1 MGKHDKGKKHGKKQK
16 RSAEEVTSLAPE
28 VEAPAPDESR
38 KEKKKRKKT
47 EKAAK
52 KEAVAQGKAKADGTS
67 SARRDGAVRSATAR
81 KAPRRA
87 SAATDTAEAFREAT
101 AAVGAAALAAADAGE
116 GAISVA
122 AHERRQS
129 TVGVH
134 GASEVERQMARG
146 RHRHVD
152 LHEAYE
158 SIHYREFKILLKAE
172 DFSADVARDVA
183 DYWRLARRVAG
194 QLLLSVRRNRTEA
207 RPRLREIVF
216 LDTPD
221 FDLYRNAF
229 MLRVRREVGPEG
241 LAARCELT
249 LKFRDSD
256 IGRALGVDLKAAAD
270 YGGQVKFKEE
280 ILLVSSAL
288 GGMRSIFSHTCQL
301 KNYEGPLPA
310 TFGDCLRIFPILGVL
325 SIPPE
330 TRIAP
335 AIETPVEEVLYDLG
349 ELGFRGAKT
358 AKVDMAIWRNAATGQ
373 ILIGEFAYETHFRH
387 YGRLNPVPKLR
398 SERLYRILQR
408 ETGAWVEL
416 GNTKTWLYYGLSGRK
431 IHDE

>member
-1 MGKHDKGKKHGKKQK
+1 M
-16 RSAEEVTSLAPE
+16 
-28 VEAPAPDESR
+28 
-38 KEKKKRKKT
+38 
-47 EKAAK
+47 
-52 KEAVAQGKAKADGTS
+52 
-67 SARRDGAVRSATAR
+67 
-81 KAPRRA
+81 
-87 SAATDTAEAFREAT
+87 
-101 AAVGAAALAAADAGE
+101 
-116 GAISVA
+116 
-122 AHERRQS
+122 
-129 TVGVH
+129 
-134 GASEVERQMARG
+134 
-146 RHRHVD
+146 
-152 LHEAYE
+152 
-158 SIHYREFKILLKAE
+158 
-172 DFSADVARDVA
+172 
-183 DYWRLARRVAG
+183 
-194 QLLLSVRRNRTEA
+194 
-207 RPRLREIVF
+207 
-216 LDTPD
+216 
-221 FDLYRNAF
+221 
-229 MLRVRREVGPEG
+229 
-241 LAARCELT
+241 
-249 LKFRDSD
+249 
-256 IGRALGVDLKAAAD
+256 
-270 YGGQVKFKEE
+270 
-280 ILLVSSAL
+280 
-288 GGMRSIFSHTCQL
+288 